1 MVEAVMYFTL
11 GLLTAGLLGL
21 MVAPAVWRRAVRLT
35 RARIERSVPLTLS
48 EIQADKDQLRAE
60 FAMSTRRLEMSVERL
75 KEKAAEQLIEINRK
89 RELISRLA
97 SEHTGRADTL
107 KRLEEHESEMRDRL
121 RGKEEALANTTA
133 ELSNIEARLTE
144 RNHTLMEVEKRLDS
158 LNQVSAEQTVELVA
172 RNTELDNLRHE
183 VAAER
188 ANFRHQIDD
197 MSERLADERRKVQ
210 VLEARLV
217 RVEAEREEAKGSFER
232 RDREVAQLTT
242 EFSTAQAAHAA
253 MERRLTEAEGA
264 RIEADAAVARLTLAM
279 ESESRSAIGDNMQA
293 TLASMQDEKDVLA
306 ARIVEVQEQR
316 EQLVAENAELR
327 RIAGEDWETERRE
340 NALLRERLNDLA
352 AKVSQLTRAVAPE
365 AADDAPI
372 EAAPPQRRPRP
383 RVAVPADI
391 NGEIEVAESS
401 DAGKTLAERVR
412 GLQRPAQR

>member
-1 MVEAVMYFTL
+1 MYFTL

-89 RELISRLA
+89 REMISRLT

-107 KRLEEHESEMRDRL
+107 KRLEEHEGELRERL
-121 RGKEEALANTTA
+121 RAKEEALANTTA
-133 ELSNIEARLTE
+133 ELSNLEVRLTE
-144 RNHTLMEVEKRLDS
+144 RNNTLMELEKRLDS

-172 RNTELDNLRHE
+172 RNTEIDNLRHE

-188 ANFRHQIDD
+188 ANFKHEISDLN
-197 MSERLADERRKVQ
+197 ERLTDERRKVQ
-210 VLEARLV
+210 VLEARIV
-217 RVEAEREEAKGSFER
+217 RVEAEREEAKGNFDR
-232 RDREVAQLTT
+232 RDKEVAQLTT
-242 EFSTAQAAHAA
+242 ELSAAQAAHAA
-253 MERRLTEAEGA
+253 LESRLADAEAA
-264 RIEADAAVARLTLAM
+264 RVEADAAVARLTLAM

-293 TLASMQDEKDVLA
+293 TLAALQDEKDVLA
-306 ARIVEVQEQR
+306 ARIVELQEQR

-352 AKVSQLTRAVAPE
+352 AKVSQLTRTVAPE
-365 AADDAPI
+365 ADNDAPV
-372 EAAPPQRRPRP
+372 ETAPQRLPRK
-383 RVAVPADI
+383 RIAVPADM
-391 NGEIEVAESS
+391 NGEIEVAESG

-412 GLQRPAQR
+412 GLQRPRSAG

>member
-1 MVEAVMYFTL
+1 MYFTL

-97 SEHTGRADTL
+97 SEHTGRSDTL
-107 KRLEEHESEMRDRL
+107 KRLEEHESELRDRL
-121 RGKEEALANTTA
+121 RGKEETLANTTA
-133 ELSNIEARLTE
+133 ELSHLEARLTE
-144 RNHTLMEVEKRLDS
+144 RNNTLMELEKRLDS

-188 ANFRHQIDD
+188 ANFKHEIDD
-197 MSERLADERRKVQ
+197 MGERLTDERRKVQ
-210 VLEARLV
+210 VLETRIA
-217 RVEAEREEAKGSFER
+217 RVEAEREEAKGSFDR
-232 RDREVAQLTT
+232 RDKEVALLTT
-242 EFSTAQAAHAA
+242 ELSAAQAAHAA
-253 MERRLTEAEGA
+253 LESRLADAEGA
-264 RIEADAAVARLTLAM
+264 RVEADASIARLTLAI

-293 TLASMQDEKDVLA
+293 TLASINDEKDVLA
-306 ARIVEVQEQR
+306 ARIAEIQEQR

-327 RIAGEDWETERRE
+327 RMAGEDWETERRE

-352 AKVSQLTRAVAPE
+352 AKVSQLTRTVAPE
-365 AADDAPI
+365 ADNDAPV
-372 EAAPPQRRPRP
+372 ETAPQRLPRK
-383 RVAVPADI
+383 RVAVPADM
-391 NGEIEVAESS
+391 NGEIEVAESG

-412 GLQRPAQR
+412 GLQRPRSTG